1 MNQFPH
7 LKFAG
12 KMEGKPILFG
22 GGTSIQSDENR
33 RNRQMHATSLLGT
46 TSQIQ
51 LEWEDFL
58 TKRVEQGLPE
68 LDKEVIP
75 VFLQIN
81 PDILSGQ
88 FDFLDYGIEII
99 SEEEN
104 GFIIGASLDNLTTL
118 EEKINGFITTTR
130 STAKIADLWQIINGN
145 REQWRPEH
153 ILSPSLFRDWPNIL
167 DDQMYT
173 IEVSIAFDKPLGKS
187 PNPLRRGYEKKLE
200 VYQAE
205 IERRDDEMMTRQNH
219 FEKFL
224 NVYGTLESGF
234 IEIEDSFACEVI
246 ISGKGLKD
254 LVVNYPYVFEVKKRT
269 QIDIVSTDFVYN
281 NDSELEIIAPDKD
294 DPDVAIIDSGIMEFN
309 RYIRAAINPDDSQNY
324 VSSEATT
331 ADLVPGG
338 GHGTKVAG
346 AVLYPKGISHLTS
359 PYTLPNKIKNIRILD
374 SDNGRESESLPM
386 LMQQIYDNNS
396 DIRVFNLSITS
407 KANANVKHM
416 SLWAAIIDK
425 LIHQEDIIFI
435 LAAGNIH
442 RDTISNLLL
451 SGIPY
456 PTYLTEPISKIADPA
471 LSCFALTAGSV
482 NHHFYE
488 DENWI
493 SLGTENEISA
503 FSRTGPGI
511 WNMIKPDV
519 VEYGGGQIVSKDG
532 ALRINEN
539 EHTSPELVRSTLNGG
554 NAIGRDSVGTSFAAP
569 KVSHIA
575 AQLLKLYPDENIN
588 LIRALI
594 VQGARLPE
602 PFFLNPT
609 TQAIQFYGYGIP
621 SLARVTDNSEYRATF
636 YTTGNISADQAH
648 IYTVNIPESLTDKG
662 NEYNILIE
670 VSLAFTSRIRRTRQ
684 KTKSY
689 LGTWLDWIS
698 ASLDDDIE
706 SFKERCLKPI
716 EEENEDNTEEEE
728 NTSFG
733 FNGYQIPW
741 KIRERKDWGDVQ
753 GFSRNNSSVQKD
765 WAIINSY
772 SLNDVVSFAIRGHK
786 GWDRNQEEIP
796 YAFTVSFEAI
806 NQDIPIYEP
815 IRIENQLEIEVSN

>member
-12 KMEGKPILFG
+12 KIEGKPILFG
-22 GGTSIQSDENR
+22 GGTSKQSDENR
-33 RNRQMHATSLLGT
+33 KNRHIHATNLLGT

-51 LEWEDFL
+51 LDWEDFIS
-58 TKRVEQGLPE
+58 KRVKLGLPE
-68 LDKEVIP
+68 LEKDIIP

-81 PDILSGQ
+81 PGILSGQ

-104 GFIIGASLDNLTTL
+104 GFIVGASLDNLRSL
-118 EEKINGFITTTR
+118 EQKINGFTT
-130 STAKIADLWQIINGN
+130 STTSTGKIADLWQIINGN
-145 REQWRPEH
+145 REQWRTEH
-153 ILSPSLFRDWPNIL
+153 ILSPSLLKDWPNIL
-167 DDQMYT
+167 DDQMYP
-173 IEVSIAFDKPLGKS
+173 IEVSLAFDKPLKKEPS
-187 PNPLRRGYEKKLE
+187 PRFKKRLE
-200 VYQAE
+200 IYQAE
-205 IERRDDEMMTRQNH
+205 RERRDDEMMSRQIH
-219 FEKFL
+219 FEKFI
-224 NVYGTLESGF
+224 NVYGTLESSYV
-234 IEIEDSFACEVI
+234 EIEDSFACEI
-246 ISGKGLKD
+246 LISGKGLKD
-254 LVVNYPYVFEVKKRT
+254 LVVNYPYVFEVKERT
-269 QIDIVSTDFVYN
+269 QINIVSTAFTYN
-281 NDSELEIIAPDKD
+281 NDSELEIIGPDQN
-294 DPDVAIIDSGIMEFN
+294 DPEVAIIDSGIMEYN
-309 RYIRAAINPDDSQNY
+309 RYIRDAINPQESQNY
-324 VSSEATT
+324 VLTDNT
-331 ADLVPGG
+331 KADLVPGG

-346 AVLYPKGISHLTS
+346 AVLYPNGISHLTS
-359 PYTLPNKIKNIRILD
+359 PYTLPCRIKNIRVLNR
-374 SDNGRESESLPM
+374 DNKLVSLYPPQ
-386 LMQQIYDNNS
+386 LIQNVFDNNS
-396 DIRVFNLSITS
+396 DVKIFNLSIS
-407 KANANVKHM
+407 SIGPELNKHM
-416 SLWAAIIDK
+416 SPWAAIIDK
-425 LIHQEDIIFI
+425 LIHQEDVIFI

-451 SGIPY
+451 NGLPY
-456 PTYLTEPISKIADPA
+456 PTYLAEPISKIADPA
-471 LSCFALTAGSV
+471 LSCFALTVGSV

-519 VEYGGGQIVSKDG
+519 VEYGGGQIVSKDSTY
-532 ALRINEN
+532 RINEN
-539 EHTSPELVRSTLNGG
+539 EHTSPELVRSTLDGG
-554 NAIGRDSVGTSFAAP
+554 NSIGRDSVGTSFAAP

-602 PFFLNPT
+602 PFFLKPT

-621 SLARVTDNSEYRATF
+621 SLARVTDNSDFRATF
-636 YTTGNISADQAH
+636 YTTGSISADEAH

-662 NEYNILIE
+662 NEFDILME
-670 VSLAFTSRIRRTRQ
+670 VTLAFTAKIRRNRQ

-698 ASLDDDIE
+698 ASLDDDIA
-706 SFKERCLKPI
+706 SFKDRCLKPI
-716 EEENEDNTEEEE
+716 EEENEDNTDGEE
-728 NTSFG
+728 TTGFG

-741 KIRERKDWGDVQ
+741 KIGNKKNVGYVKN
-753 GFSRNNSSVQKD
+753 FNRNQSTMQKD
-765 WAIINSY
+765 WAIINSF

-806 NQDIPIYEP
+806 NQDIHIYEP
-815 IRIENQLEIEVSN
+815 IKIENQVEVEVRT

>member
-7 LKFAG
+7 LKFVG
-12 KMEGKPILFG
+12 KIEGLPIFNG
-22 GGTSIQSDENR
+22 GGQNERSENNR
-33 RNRQMHATSLLGT
+33 KNRQGHAVTLLGS
-46 TSQIQ
+46 TSQLQ
-51 LEWEDFL
+51 LEWDDFL
-58 TKRVEQGLPE
+58 TKRVEKGLPE
-68 LDKEVIP
+68 LDKDVIP

-81 PDILSGQ
+81 PGILTGQ

-104 GFIIGASLDNLTTL
+104 GYIIGASLDNLTTL
-118 EEKINGFITTTR
+118 EEKINGFITSTR
-130 STAKIADLWQIINGN
+130 STGKIADLWEIINGN
-145 REQWRPEH
+145 RDQWRPEH
-153 ILSPSLFRDWPNIL
+153 ILSPSLLKDWPNIL
-167 DDQMYT
+167 DDQIYQ
-173 IEVSIAFDKPLGKS
+173 IEVSIAFDKPLKKAPS
-187 PNPLRRGYEKKLE
+187 PRFKKRLE
-200 VYQAE
+200 VYRAE
-205 IERRDDEMMTRQNH
+205 RELRDDEMMARQNH
-219 FEKFL
+219 FEKFI
-224 NVYGTLESGF
+224 NVYGTLESAYV
-234 IEIEDSFACEVI
+234 EIEDSFACEVLI
-246 ISGKGLKD
+246 TGKGLKD
-254 LVVNYPYVFEVKKRT
+254 LVVNYPYVFEVKERT
-269 QIDIVSTDFVYN
+269 QLDVVSTDEIYST
-281 NDSELEIIAPDKD
+281 DSEIEIIAPAND
-294 DPDVAIIDSGIMEFN
+294 DPEVAIIDSGIMEYN
-309 RYIRAAINPDDSQNY
+309 KYLKDAIDSQASQNY
-324 VSSEATT
+324 VASEETT

-346 AVLYPKGISHLTS
+346 AVLYPMGISHLTS
-359 PYTLPNKIKNIRILD
+359 PYALPCRIKNIRVLN
-374 SDNGRESESLPM
+374 SVNELVSLYPPK
-386 LMQQIYDNNS
+386 LMQDVFDNNP
-396 DIRVFNLSITS
+396 DVKIFNLSIS
-407 KANANVKHM
+407 SFGPELNKHM

-435 LAAGNIH
+435 LACGNIH
-442 RDTISNLLL
+442 RETISNLLR

-456 PTYLTEPISKIADPA
+456 PTYLEEHLSKIADPA
-471 LSCFALTAGSV
+471 QSCFALTVGSV

-493 SLGTENEISA
+493 SLGQENEISA

-532 ALRINEN
+532 TFRINEN

-554 NAIGRDSVGTSFAAP
+554 NALGRDSVGTSFAAP

-575 AQLLKLYPDENIN
+575 AQLLKLYPNENIN

-602 PFFLNPT
+602 PFFLKPT

-621 SLARVTDNSEYRATF
+621 SLARVTENSEFRATF
-636 YTTGNISADQAH
+636 YTTGTLSADQAH
-648 IYTVNIPESLTDKG
+648 IYSVNIPPSLTDPV
-662 NEYNILIE
+662 NEFNILIE
-670 VSLAFTSRIRRTRQ
+670 VTLAYSSKIRRNRQ

-706 SFKERCLKPI
+706 SFKDRCLKPI
-716 EEENEDNTEEEE
+716 EEENEDNTEPE
-728 NTSFG
+728 NTGFG
-733 FNGYQIPW
+733 FKGDEIPW
-741 KIRERKDWGDVQ
+741 KIRERNNWGDVRDIH
-753 GFSRNNSSVQKD
+753 RNNGTVQKD

-815 IRIENQLEIEVSN
+815 IRIENQVEVEVRI

>member
-12 KMEGKPILFG
+12 KIEGLPIYNG
-22 GGTSIQSDENR
+22 GGQNERSKNNRENR
-33 RNRQMHATSLLGT
+33 QGHATTLLGS

-51 LEWEDFL
+51 LDWEDFIS
-58 TKRVEQGLPE
+58 KRVKLGLPE

-81 PDILSGQ
+81 PGILTGQ

-118 EEKINGFITTTR
+118 EEKINGFITSTR
-130 STAKIADLWQIINGN
+130 STGKIADLWEIVNGN
-145 REQWRPEH
+145 RDQWRPEH
-153 ILSPSLFRDWPNIL
+153 ILSPSLLKDWPNIL
-167 DDQMYT
+167 DDQMYP
-173 IEVSIAFDKPLGKS
+173 IEVSIAFDKPLKKEPS
-187 PNPLRRGYEKKLE
+187 ARFKKKLE
-200 VYQAE
+200 VYQTE
-205 IERRDDEMMTRQNH
+205 RERRNDEMMSRQNH
-219 FEKFL
+219 FEKFI
-224 NVYGTLESGF
+224 NVYGTLESSYV
-234 IEIEDSFACEVI
+234 EIEDSFACEI
-246 ISGKGLKD
+246 LISGKGLKD
-254 LVVNYPYVFEVKKRT
+254 LVVNYPYVFEVKERT
-269 QIDIVSTDFVYN
+269 QLDIVSTDFIYN
-281 NDSELEIIAPDKD
+281 NDSELEIIGPDQN
-294 DPDVAIIDSGIMEFN
+294 DPEVAIIDSGIMEYN
-309 RYIRAAINPDDSQNY
+309 RYIRDAIHPQESQNY
-324 VSSEATT
+324 VLTDNT
-331 ADLVPGG
+331 KADMVPG

-346 AVLYPKGISHLTS
+346 AVLYPNGISHLPT
-359 PYTLPNKIKNIRILD
+359 PYTLPCRIKNIRVLN
-374 SDNGRESESLPM
+374 SDNELVSLYPPQ
-386 LMQQIYDNNS
+386 LMQDVFDNNS
-396 DIRVFNLSITS
+396 DVKIFNLSIS
-407 KANANVKHM
+407 NFGPELNKHM
-416 SLWAAIIDK
+416 SPWAAMIDK

-451 SGIPY
+451 SGLPY
-456 PTYLTEPISKIADPA
+456 PTYLSEQISKIADPGQ
-471 LSCFALTAGSV
+471 SCFALTVGSV

-488 DENWI
+488 DDNWI
-493 SLGTENEISA
+493 SLGTDNEISA

-532 ALRINEN
+532 TYRINEN
-539 EHTSPELVRSTLNGG
+539 EHTSPELVRSTLHGG
-554 NAIGRDSVGTSFAAP
+554 NAIGRDSIGTSFAAP

-621 SLARVTDNSEYRATF
+621 SLARVTENSDFRATF
-636 YTTGNISADQAH
+636 YTTGKLSADEAH

-662 NEYNILIE
+662 NEFDILIE
-670 VSLAFTSRIRRTRQ
+670 VTLAFTAKIRRTRQ

-689 LGTWLDWIS
+689 LGTWLEWIS

-716 EEENEDNTEEEE
+716 EEENEVNTDQEETTGFGYKGEE
-728 NTSFG
+728 
-733 FNGYQIPW
+733 IPW
-741 KIRERKDWGDVQ
+741 KIRERNNWGEVRN
-753 GFSRNNSSVQKD
+753 FSRNNSTVQKD

-786 GWDRNQEEIP
+786 GWDRNREEIP

-806 NQDIPIYEP
+806 NQDIPMYEP
-815 IRIENQLEIEVSN
+815 IRIENQVEVEVRV

>member
-12 KMEGKPILFG
+12 KIEGSPKRPKGSPNEI
-22 GGTSIQSDENR
+22 TEYNKNNR
-33 RNRQMHATSLLGT
+33 HIHATNLLGT

-51 LEWEDFL
+51 LDWEDFIS
-58 TKRVEQGLPE
+58 KRVKLGLPE
-68 LDKEVIP
+68 LEKEIIP

-81 PDILSGQ
+81 PGILTGQ

-118 EEKINGFITTTR
+118 EEKINGFIKSSR
-130 STAKIADLWQIINGN
+130 STSKIADLWQIINGN
-145 REQWRPEH
+145 RDKWRPEH
-153 ILSPSLFRDWPNIL
+153 ILSPSLLKDWPNIL
-167 DDQMYT
+167 DDQMYP

-187 PNPLRRGYEKKLE
+187 PNPLKRGYEKKFIAFEDKRELRNE
-200 VYQAE
+200 A
-205 IERRDDEMMTRQNH
+205 ILDRQDH
-219 FEKFL
+219 FSNFISH
-224 NVYGTLESGF
+224 YGDIISG
-234 IEIEDSFACEVI
+234 IIDIEDSFACEVL
-246 ISGKGLKD
+246 ISGRGLKD
-254 LVVNYPYVFEVKKRT
+254 LVVNYPYVFEVKERT

-281 NDSELEIIAPDKD
+281 NDSQLEIIAPDKD
-294 DPDVAIIDSGIMEFN
+294 DPEVAIIDSGIMEFN
-309 RYIRAAINPDDSQNY
+309 RYIRDAINPEDSQNY
-324 VSSEATT
+324 VLSEETT
-331 ADLVPGG
+331 ADLVLGG

-346 AVLYPKGISHLTS
+346 AVLYPFGISHLTS
-359 PYTLPNKIKNIRILD
+359 PYALPCRIKNIRVLN
-374 SDNGRESESLPM
+374 SDNELVSLYPPQ
-386 LMQQIYDNNS
+386 LMQDVFDNNP
-396 DIRVFNLSITS
+396 DVKIFNLSIS
-407 KANANVKHM
+407 SFGPELNKHM
-416 SLWAAIIDK
+416 SPWAAIIDK
-425 LIHQEDIIFI
+425 LTHQEDVIFI

-442 RDTISNLLL
+442 RDTISNLLR
-451 SGIPY
+451 SGLPY
-456 PTYLTEPISKIADPA
+456 PTYLEEPISKIADPA
-471 LSCFALTAGSV
+471 LSCFALTVGSV
-482 NHHFYE
+482 NQHFYE

-519 VEYGGGQIVSKDG
+519 VEYGGGQIVSKEG
-532 ALRINEN
+532 AFRINEN

-602 PFFLNPT
+602 PFFLQPT

-621 SLARVTDNSEYRATF
+621 SLARVTDNSDFRATF
-636 YTTGNISADQAH
+636 YTTGSLSADEAH
-648 IYTVNIPESLTDKG
+648 IYTVNIPPSLTDQG
-662 NEYNILIE
+662 NEFNILIE
-670 VSLAFTSRIRRTRQ
+670 VTLAFTARIRRTRQ

-698 ASLDDDIE
+698 ASLNDDIE
-706 SFKERCLKPI
+706 SFKDRCLKHI

-728 NTSFG
+728 ATSFG

-741 KIRERKDWGDVQ
+741 KIRERNNWGVRDIH
-753 GFSRNNSSVQKD
+753 RNSGTMQKD

-772 SLNDVVSFAIRGHK
+772 SLNNVVSFAIRGHK

-815 IRIENQLEIEVSN
+815 IKIENQVEVEVRI